1 MTMEQNELANQEN
14 EDKNEIPIDI
24 DEPSLEPLIDM
35 LLEET
40 EFLLDDKV

>member
-1 MTMEQNELANQEN
+1 MIENENQKLET

-24 DEPSLEPLIDM
+24 DEPTLEKFLEM